1 MVLWPDTFGN
11 YMHPQVPAAAVRVL
25 EDAGFSV
32 VLPQGQVCCGL
43 TWVSTGQLD
52 VARTVMRRAVAALA
66 PFVAEGVPV
75 VGLEPSCTAALK
87 HDLLELL
94 PGPESEEVAASVHT
108 LASFLN
114 RHAPDWQPPRVPASA
129 LAQVH
134 CHQHAVMGFDDDRDL
149 IARAGVDG
157 EVLDSGCCGLAGDF
171 GFTEGHYEVSSA
183 IGERELLPRVRE
195 ADPDTLVLA
204 DGYSCR
210 TQIEQGTGRG
220 SLHLAQVLARGL
232 DAR

>member
-1 MVLWPDTFGN
+1 
-11 YMHPQVPAAAVRVL
+11 VL

-52 VARTVMRRAVAALA
+52 VARAVMRRAVRALA
-66 PFVAEGVPV
+66 PLVAEGLPV

-94 PGPESEEVAASVHT
+94 PGRESQDVAAAVHT
-108 LASFLN
+108 LACFLN
-114 RHAPDWQPPRVPASA
+114 TYAPHWQPPLVSASA

-134 CHQHAVMGFDDDRDL
+134 CHQHAVMGFDDDQDL

-157 EVLDSGCCGLAGDF
+157 EVLDSVCCGLAGDF
-171 GFTEGHYEVSSA
+171 GFVEGHYEVSTA
-183 IGERELLPRVRE
+183 IGERDLLARVRGAARE
-195 ADPDTLVLA
+195 TLILPDG
-204 DGYSCR
+204 D
-210 TQIEQGTGRG
+210 
-220 SLHLAQVLARGL
+220 
-232 DAR
+232 